1 MLLTNYKHYKI
12 FFGFV
17 FLLPFFLNFYN
28 YEGNKLLFLFFQI
41 SSYLLFLVILKK
53 NISAFEFFTYIFFLL
68 SFWFKFNCIL
78 FFETIIVTE
87 SDFDLNI
94 SNYDNAV
101 FIIIVTFISCIC
113 ASFIKEFIIKISPKN
128 YQLKIN
134 NSFKIFYK
142 SYRIFIISA
151 FFGFL
156 IVIYLTNQYFEIYF
170 KGLTNEQVPSII
182 RYIYSYLMVYG
193 LAVVTSVLLYVDF
206 LIYKNSKIF
215 LLGIFEAF
223 FTQLNILSRTF
234 ILSIIVY
241 LRGFLLLFD
250 IKKMNY
256 SNSFYIKAI
265 FLFLIFFFVSIYSVN
280 KFRNIKHY
288 ADDRN
293 KTSITIVQ
301 TFSEILKLSINRWV
315 GIDALL
321 SVSQS
326 KMTNFDFFFLAW
338 KEKVDN
344 KKLPLYSENF
354 NSKYHGHNDSAKNSS
369 IYIVTPGIV
378 AFLYYS
384 GSVIFV
390 FFSILILILFCLFIE
405 KLFYY
410 FSCKNIILTNIIGY
424 ALAARVIH
432 FGYTPSNTL
441 NFLLSIILTLIF
453 ILTITNLLKKI

>member
-1 MLLTNYKHYKI
+1 
-12 FFGFV
+12 
-17 FLLPFFLNFYN
+17 
-28 YEGNKLLFLFFQI
+28 
-41 SSYLLFLVILKK
+41 
-53 NISAFEFFTYIFFLL
+53 
-68 SFWFKFNCIL
+68 
-78 FFETIIVTE
+78 
-87 SDFDLNI
+87 
-94 SNYDNAV
+94 
-101 FIIIVTFISCIC
+101 
-113 ASFIKEFIIKISPKN
+113 
-128 YQLKIN
+128 
-134 NSFKIFYK
+134 
-142 SYRIFIISA
+142 
-151 FFGFL
+151 
-156 IVIYLTNQYFEIYF
+156 
-170 KGLTNEQVPSII
+170 
-182 RYIYSYLMVYG
+182 MVYG

-234 ILSIIVY
+234 ILSIVVY
-241 LRGFLLLFD
+241 LRGFLLLVD
-250 IKKMNY
+250 IKKMKY
-256 SNSFYIKAI
+256 SNSFYIKVI

-288 ADDRN
+288 DDDRY
-293 KTSITIVQ
+293 KPSITIVQ

-344 KKLPLYSENF
+344 KKIPFYSENF

-369 IYIVTPGIV
+369 ISIVTPGIV

-384 GSVIFV
+384 GSIIFV

-424 ALAARVIH
+424 VLASRVVH

-441 NFLLSIILTLIF
+441 NFLLSIVFSLIF
-453 ILTITNLLKKI
+453 ILTITNSLKKV

>member
-1 MLLTNYKHYKI
+1 MLLRNHKHYKI
-12 FFGFV
+12 FFAFI
-17 FLLPFFLNFYN
+17 FLLPYFLNFYN
-28 YEGNKLLFLFFQI
+28 FEGNKFLFLVFQI
-41 SSYLLFLVILKK
+41 SSYLLFLVIIRK
-53 NISAFEFFTYIFFLL
+53 NTSAFEFFTYIFFLL

-78 FFETIIVTE
+78 FFESIIVTE

-101 FIIIVTFISCIC
+101 YIIIITFISCIS
-113 ASFIKEFIIKISPKN
+113 ASFIKEFIIKIPSKKK
-128 YQLKIN
+128 QIKIN

-151 FFGFL
+151 FIGFL
-156 IVIYLTNQYFEIYF
+156 IIIYLTNQYFEIYF
-170 KGLTNEQVPSII
+170 KGLINDQAPSII

-250 IKKMNY
+250 IKKINY

-265 FLFLIFFFVSIYSVN
+265 FLFLIFVFVSIYSVN
-280 KFRNIKHY
+280 KFRNVKHY
-288 ADDRN
+288 SDDKN
-293 KTSITIVQ
+293 KPNITIVQ
-301 TFSEILKLSINRWV
+301 TFSEIMKLSINRWV

-326 KMTNFDFFFLAW
+326 KNINLEFFFLAW

-344 KKLPLYSENF
+344 KKLPFYSENF
-354 NSKYHGHNDSAKNSS
+354 NSKYHAHNDSAKSS
-369 IYIVTPGIV
+369 AIYVVTPGIV

-390 FFSILILILFCLFIE
+390 FFSILILILFCLIIE
-405 KLFYY
+405 RLFYY
-410 FSCKNIILTNIIGY
+410 FSCKNVILTNIIGY
-424 ALAARVIH
+424 ALAVRVVH
-432 FGYTPSNTL
+432 FGYVPSNIL
-441 NFLLSIILTLIF
+441 NFFLSIIFSLIF
-453 ILTITNLLKKI
+453 IITITNLLKKA